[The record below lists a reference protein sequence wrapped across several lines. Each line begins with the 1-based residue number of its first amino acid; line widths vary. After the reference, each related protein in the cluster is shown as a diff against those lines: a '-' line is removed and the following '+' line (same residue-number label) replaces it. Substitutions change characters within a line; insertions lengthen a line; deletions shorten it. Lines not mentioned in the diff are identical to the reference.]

1 MYGVK
6 KMQVV
11 LNIPDNLS
19 SIQVKQI
26 LEEINDKLKTEI
38 LKTEIELVT
47 ELPKLRQKV
56 YAHLITVDNLDLPS
70 RAELYER

>member
-1 MYGVK
+1 
-6 KMQVV
+6 MQVV

-26 LEEINDKLKTEI
+26 LAEINDK

-56 YAHLITVDNLDLPS
+56 YAHLIMVDNIDLPS
-70 RAELYER
+70 RDELYER